1 MPRNR
6 VQHQKGLSDD
16 AFERLYP
23 DEGACRRAWFAWR
36 WPEGFKCP
44 RCAASEYCEIRD
56 RQLLQCPRCRYQT
69 SLIAGTVLQGTKLPM
84 RVWLRAMQQGIVHE
98 RHVTGSDRRA
108 ARHPAFRWANTM
120 LANIKNSLL
129 ATHRVSPP
137 NIYRATSAPSLGGS
151 TDALSSKQS
160 TSASPSRRRQRRRCP
175 TSSSNWLRLDGKQE
189 LYYHVEDHSPGQA
202 R

>member
-1 MPRNR
+1 MIRFARTKMRGYHYDPRD
-6 VQHQKGLSDD
+6 GGFSLALLSSQVSSMN
-16 AFERLYP
+16 A
-23 DEGACRRAWFAWR
+23 
-36 WPEGFKCP
+36 
-44 RCAASEYCEIRD
+44 
-56 RQLLQCPRCRYQT
+56 T
-69 SLIAGTVLQGTKLPM
+69 SPAPIAEL
-84 RVWLRAMQQGIVHE
+84 H
-98 RHVTGSDRRA
+98 
-108 ARHPAFRWANTM
+108 HPAFRWANTM

-129 ATHRVSPP
+129 ATHRVSPL